1 MFVTA
6 KRGFLVH
13 LRPDDLA
20 SSLGEAGGTPVDL
33 AAVEAASKQFEQ
45 WLNLRADPDTSRVT
59 TVDDFYRPR
68 YLYQLTA
75 EGEAAEVALAA
86 YDGRWA
92 HNRASG
98 GAKSERYPAPWA
110 FPIAARDVHQRPA
123 NTLRCHRAS
132 VPVPACPAR
141 LGVGWSESG
150 AKDEITMSLARE
162 GLTAVWW
169 GGGGGRAGPGRP
181 GSAGRPGWSGR
192 LLWGCGR

>member
-1 MFVTA
+1 MDEPGAAGQAVAHLDAPNAELYRRVIGVFVTA

-92 HNRASG
+92 PGCRPRVGRSEIRAIPG
-98 GAKSERYPAPWA
+98 PMGIP
-110 FPIAARDVHQRPA
+110 DCRP
-123 NTLRCHRAS
+123 
-132 VPVPACPAR
+132 
-141 LGVGWSESG
+141 
-150 AKDEITMSLARE
+150 
-162 GLTAVWW
+162 
-169 GGGGGRAGPGRP
+169 
-181 GSAGRPGWSGR
+181 
-192 LLWGCGR
+192 